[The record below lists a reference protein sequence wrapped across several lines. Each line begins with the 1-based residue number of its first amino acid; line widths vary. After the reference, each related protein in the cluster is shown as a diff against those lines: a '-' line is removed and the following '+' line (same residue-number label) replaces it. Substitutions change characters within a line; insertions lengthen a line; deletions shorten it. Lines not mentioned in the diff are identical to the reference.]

1 MGMDLTSQHAENLY
15 RNLSGF
21 NLELDK
27 VVRDGNC
34 FFKSVA
40 RQISAYLKGDN
51 RQTEEHFRSLGIGKC
66 EEETTAKLRHLF
78 VNKVT
83 ENITDYENWMTAGS
97 NNLETVAKFKESGFL
112 PVKWVTFV
120 QVPLPNSCG
129 SQSLL
134 LQLFQVRQPSHFYLT
149 SSQLTHPCILY
160 MITPHL
166 GTTMLRKVDKNI
178 PVFSLDVA

>member
-51 RQTEEHFRSLGIGKC
+51 RQR
-66 EEETTAKLRHLF
+66 
-78 VNKVT
+78 
-83 ENITDYENWMTAGS
+83 NILD
-97 NNLETVAKFKESGFL
+97 
-112 PVKWVTFV
+112 
-120 QVPLPNSCG
+120 
-129 SQSLL
+129 
-134 LQLFQVRQPSHFYLT
+134 
-149 SSQLTHPCILY
+149 
-160 MITPHL
+160 HL
-166 GTTMLRKVDKNI
+166 GLESARKKPLQN
-178 PVFSLDVA
+178 LDTFLLTR